1 MQPVQ
6 STQQNQEIQQD
17 SSVAV
22 DTAIFFELS
31 TDLLCVISWDG
42 TLKKVNSAFGK
53 TLGYL
58 AAQLQQ
64 QKFIDLVHPEDQ
76 DKTLAAIAQS
86 QISDGTAY
94 CENRYR
100 CDDGSY
106 KLLEWTVRFEVKTGL
121 IYAIAREAANN
132 STIDTA
138 LYRTL
143 ARNLPKA
150 AVFLFNHDLRY
161 ELCEGQEIANMGF
174 TQDTLAGKTIW
185 EALPSEFSAEVES
198 LYRAAL
204 TGQEIVTEMICCG
217 HAYAVHTV
225 PVCNEQQEIVAGM
238 AILQNIDERK
248 QNEETVRRQ
257 IGEIEA
263 IYTSAPIGLCF
274 LDTDLRYVRVNDRL
288 AEINGIPAAEHIGKS
303 IEELLPELGE
313 LQAQL
318 FAQVIQTGVPILD
331 VELHGTTPAQPGIE
345 RDWLVS
351 YYPLRDRDNYILG
364 INIVVQ
370 EITQR
375 KQQAAELKER
385 ERQLTTILS
394 NTPDVICRYSKD
406 FRYLYVSPAAER
418 IVGIP
423 TNQFIG
429 KTNAEIGM
437 PETYTKTWENL
448 IREVLTT
455 GHQQVLEFN
464 FSYASRTWHFYSI
477 FIPEFASDGSIE
489 SVLVVSRDVT
499 ERRQAEESL
508 AKSQDW
514 LQLSQ
519 QAGHIGA
526 FVWDMMTG
534 DIVWTQQLE
543 ILYGLTPGSFGG
555 TYEHWRQQVHPEDLA
570 RIEQSLQEKMQT
582 RSEEWQ
588 GDFRIFHAQTGEMR
602 WIAAKSRL
610 FYDSGQPIRMIG
622 VNLDISDRKHT
633 EVALR
638 ESELNY
644 RMLADTMP
652 QLFWTTLPDGYHEY
666 YNQRWYDYTGLTLEE
681 TKGTGWN
688 HVLHPED
695 RQRSWEVWSE
705 SLRTGKN
712 YEIEYRFRRY
722 DGEYRWFLGRAFPLR
737 DCNGQIIR
745 WFGSCTDIHDQKI
758 ALEER
763 DRAVERERTARSQ
776 AEAANRIKDEFLAVL
791 SHELRSPLNPILGWA
806 KLLLSRKFD
815 EETTRKA
822 LQTIERNAQ
831 LQTRLIEDLLDISRI
846 LRGKLSLNITQV
858 NLVTIVEAALETVRL
873 AAEAKA
879 INLHLIMASARDREF
894 QITGDAARLQQII
907 WNLLTNAVKF
917 TPNGGRVEVK
927 LDYVFSGLNYE
938 LGNSTTQN
946 SQRCVQIQI
955 SDTGKG
961 IAPEFLPHV
970 FDYFRQADSSI
981 TRKFGGLGLGL
992 AIVRHLAELHG
1003 GSVKADSQGEG
1014 KGATFSV
1021 TLPLPEADV
1030 GNATLGNNT
1039 HDNDSDLPLLGIR
1052 ALIVDD
1058 EADMR
1063 ELLVVTL
1070 EQYGA
1075 QVTAAASASEVL
1087 EQLPQA
1093 YQILIS
1099 DIGMPNIDGYTLMR
1113 QIRTL
1118 PIEQGGSILAIALTA
1133 YAGETDQ
1140 QAAIAAG
1147 FNRHLAKPVE
1157 PAKLLAT
1164 IVNLFSNKS

>member
-1 MQPVQ
+1 MQPVP
-6 STQQNQEIQQD
+6 STQQNQASEQE

-22 DTAIFFELS
+22 DTAVFFKLS
-31 TDLLCVISWDG
+31 LDLLCVISKDG
-42 TLKKVNSAFGK
+42 IFKQVNPAFNK
-53 TLGYL
+53 TLGYANGEL
-58 AAQLQQ
+58 LE
-64 QKFIDLVHPEDQ
+64 QKFIELVHPEDRAVT
-76 DKTLAAIAQS
+76 KAAIAQI
-86 QISDGTAY
+86 QTSDQRTGY
-94 CENRYR
+94 FENRYLCR
-100 CDDGSY
+100 DSSY
-106 KLLEWTVRFEVKTGL
+106 KELGWTVRFEAETALV
-121 IYAIAREAANN
+121 YAIARELTLIK
-132 STIDTA
+132 SIKDTT

-150 AVFLFNHDLRY
+150 AVFLFDDNLRY
-161 ELCEGQEIANMGF
+161 ELCEGQEIASMGF
-174 TQDTLAGKTIW
+174 NQETLEGKTIW
-185 EALPSEFSAEVES
+185 DVLPPKTCTEIEP
-198 LYRAAL
+198 LYRATLA
-204 TGQEIVTEMICCG
+204 GQELVTEMAFCG
-217 HAYAVHTV
+217 HAYAVQIV
-225 PVCNEQQEIVAGM
+225 PVRNEQQEIVAGM
-238 AILQNIDERK
+238 MLLENIDERK
-248 QNEETVRRQ
+248 QTEEALDQSEETVQRQ
-257 IGEIEA
+257 LKEIEA
-263 IYTSAPIGLCF
+263 IYTSAPVGLCF
-274 LDTDLRYVRVNDRL
+274 LDTNLRYVRVNDRL

-303 IEELLPELGE
+303 VEELLPEIGE
-313 LQAQL
+313 VQAKL
-318 FAQVIQTGVPILD
+318 FAQVLQTRVPILD
-331 VELHGTTPAQPGIE
+331 AEVRGTTPAQPGIE

-351 YYPLRDRDNYILG
+351 YYPLRDINDRILG

-375 KQQAAELKER
+375 KQQAAALAER
-385 ERQLTTILS
+385 ETQLTTILS

-406 FRYLYVSPAAER
+406 FRYLYISPAAER
-418 IVGIP
+418 ITGIP
-423 TNQFIG
+423 TQQFIG

-437 PETYTKTWENL
+437 PEIYTQNWENA
-448 IREVLTT
+448 IAEVLKTSE
-455 GHQQVLEFN
+455 QQILEFN
-464 FSYASRTWHFYSI
+464 FPLASKTWYFYSI
-477 FIPEFASDGSIE
+477 FIPEFAPDGSVE

-519 QAGHIGA
+519 QAGQIGA
-526 FVWDMMTG
+526 FVWDIVNG

-555 TYEHWRQQVHPEDLA
+555 TYEHWRQQVHPEDIV
-570 RIEQSLQEKMQT
+570 RIEQSLQEKIQT
-582 RSEEWQ
+582 RGEEWQ
-588 GDFRIFHAQTGEMR
+588 GDFRIFHAQTGEIR
-602 WIAAKSRL
+602 WIAAKSRF
-610 FYDSGQPIRMIG
+610 FYDNFGQPIRMIG

-681 TKGTGWN
+681 TKGAGWN
-688 HVLHPED
+688 HVLHPD
-695 RQRSWEVWSE
+695 DQQRSWEVWHE
-705 SLRTGKN
+705 SLQTGKN
-712 YEIEYRFRRY
+712 YEIEYRFRRF
-722 DGEYRWFLGRAFPLR
+722 DGEYRWFLGRAFPLH
-737 DCNGQIIR
+737 DDTGQIIR

-806 KLLLSRKFD
+806 KLLLTRQFD
-815 EETTRKA
+815 ENTTRKA

-858 NLVTIVEAALETVRL
+858 NLVTIAEAALETVRL
-873 AAEAKA
+873 AAEEKA
-879 INLHLIMASARDREF
+879 IHLQLIIEDSARYSEF
-894 QITGDAARLQQII
+894 QIAGDAARLQQIV

-917 TPNGGRVEVK
+917 TPHGGRVEVK
-927 LDYVFSGLNYE
+927 LEKLAS
-938 LGNSTTQN
+938 S
-946 SQRCVQIQI
+946 SVQIQV

-992 AIVRHLAELHG
+992 AIVRHLVELHG
-1003 GSVKADSQGEG
+1003 GTVKADSQGES

-1021 TLPLPEADV
+1021 TLPLPESKIVDENS
-1030 GNATLGNNT
+1030 GDRI
-1039 HDNDSDLPLLGIR
+1039 HYNDSDLPLLGIR

-1087 EQLPQA
+1087 ELPQ

-1099 DIGMPNIDGYTLMR
+1099 DIGMPNVDGYTLMR

-1118 PIEQGGSILAIALTA
+1118 PPDQGGAILAIALTA

-1164 IVNLFSNKS
+1164 IVNLLSKKS

>member
-1 MQPVQ
+1 MQPVP
-6 STQQNQEIQQD
+6 STRQNQINQQE
-17 SSVAV
+17 SSVTVNTAV
-22 DTAIFFELS
+22 FFELS
-31 TDLLCVISWDG
+31 PDLLCVVSEDG
-42 TLKKVNSAFGK
+42 IFKQVNPAFRK
-53 TLGYL
+53 TLGYADGEL
-58 AAQLQQ
+58 LE
-64 QKFIDLVHPEDQ
+64 QKFIDLVHPD
-76 DKTLAAIAQS
+76 DRAVTTTAIAQI
-86 QISDGTAY
+86 QTSDRHTGY

-100 CDDGSY
+100 CCDGLY
-106 KLLEWTVRFEVKTGL
+106 KHFGWTICFDVKTKLVYG
-121 IYAIAREAANN
+121 IARELT
-132 STIDTA
+132 TITPTPETT

-143 ARNLPKA
+143 ARNLPQT
-150 AVFLFNHDLRY
+150 AVFVFNRDLRY
-161 ELCEGQEIANMGF
+161 ELCEGQEIASMGL
-174 TQDTLAGKTIW
+174 TQDVLEGKTIW
-185 EALPSEFSAEVES
+185 EALPLDICPEIEP

-204 TGQEIVTEMICCG
+204 AGQEIVTEMVCCG
-217 HAYAVHTV
+217 HHYAVQIV
-225 PVCNEQQEIVAGM
+225 PVRNEQQEIIAGM
-238 AILQNIDERK
+238 ALLQNIDERK
-248 QNEETVRRQ
+248 QSEETVRRQ
-257 IGEIEA
+257 IEEIEA
-263 IYTSAPIGLCF
+263 IYASAPIGLCF

-303 IEELLPELGE
+303 LAEIIPELAAT
-313 LQAQL
+313 QAPL
-318 FAQVIQTGVPILD
+318 FARVIQTGEPILD
-331 VELHGTTPAQPGIE
+331 VEIRGTTPAQPKIE

-351 YYPLRDRDNYILG
+351 YYPLHNCDNRVVG

-375 KQQAAELKER
+375 KQQAAELAER
-385 ERQLTTILS
+385 ERQLTTILA

-406 FRYLYVSPAAER
+406 FRYLYISPAAER
-418 IVGIP
+418 ITGIP
-423 TNQFIG
+423 TQQFIG
-429 KTNAEIGM
+429 KTNAEIGI
-437 PETYTKTWENL
+437 PETYTKAWENA
-448 IREVLTT
+448 IAEVLTT
-455 GHQQVLEFN
+455 GHQQTLEFD
-464 FSYASRTWHFYSI
+464 FSFAGKTRYFYSI
-477 FIPEFASDGSIE
+477 FIPELAPDGAVE

-508 AKSQDW
+508 ANSQDW

-519 QAGHIGA
+519 QAGQIGA
-526 FVWDMMTG
+526 FVWDMITG

-543 ILYGLTPGSFGG
+543 ILYGLTPGSFSGN
-555 TYEHWRQQVHPEDLA
+555 YESWRQQVHPEDIV
-570 RIEQSLQEKMQT
+570 RIEQSLQEKIQT

-588 GDFRIFHAQTGEMR
+588 DDFRIFHAQTGEIR
-602 WIAAKSRL
+602 WIAAKSRF
-610 FYDSGQPIRMIG
+610 FYDDSGQAIRMIG

-633 EVALR
+633 EEALR

-688 HVLHPED
+688 HVLHPDD
-695 RQRSWEVWSE
+695 RQRSWEVWHE
-705 SLRTGKN
+705 SLRTGKD
-712 YEIEYRFRRY
+712 YEIEYRFRRF

-737 DCNGQIIR
+737 DENGQIIR

-763 DRAVERERTARSQ
+763 DRAVERERSARSQ

-806 KLLLSRKFD
+806 KLLLTRQFD
-815 EETTRKA
+815 QDTTRKA

-858 NLVTIVEAALETVRL
+858 NLVTIAEAALETVRL
-873 AAEAKA
+873 AAEEKA
-879 INLHLIMASARDREF
+879 IHLQLIVADSVHSSEF
-894 QITGDAARLQQII
+894 LIAGDAARLQQIV
-907 WNLLTNAVKF
+907 WNLLSNAVKF

-927 LDYVFSGLNYE
+927 LEKLAS
-938 LGNSTTQN
+938 S
-946 SQRCVQIQI
+946 VQIQV

-961 IAPEFLPHV
+961 IAAEFLPHV
-970 FDYFRQADSSI
+970 FDYFRQADSST

-992 AIVRHLAELHG
+992 AIVRHLVELHG
-1003 GSVKADSQGEG
+1003 GTVKADSQGEG

-1021 TLPLPEADV
+1021 TLPLPASEIADETS
-1030 GNATLGNNT
+1030 GDCI
-1039 HDNDSDLPLLGIR
+1039 HYNDSDLPLLGIC

-1087 EQLPQA
+1087 EKLPQQ

-1099 DIGMPNIDGYTLMR
+1099 DIGMPNVDGYTLMR

-1118 PIEQGGSILAIALTA
+1118 PPEQGGSIPAIALTA
-1133 YAGETDQ
+1133 YASETDQ

-1147 FNRHLAKPVE
+1147 FNRHVAKPVE

-1164 IVNLFSNKS
+1164 IVNLLNKKS

>member
-1 MQPVQ
+1 MQPVP
-6 STQQNQEIQQD
+6 STQQNQASEQE

-22 DTAIFFELS
+22 DTAVFFELS
-31 TDLLCVISWDG
+31 LDSLCVTSKDG
-42 TLKKVNSAFGK
+42 IFKQVNPAFNK
-53 TLGYL
+53 TLGYANGEL
-58 AAQLQQ
+58 LE
-64 QKFIDLVHPEDQ
+64 QKFIELVHPEDRAVT
-76 DKTLAAIAQS
+76 KAAIAQI
-86 QISDGTAY
+86 QTSDQRTRY
-94 CENRYR
+94 FENRYLCR
-100 CDDGSY
+100 DSSY
-106 KLLEWTVRFEVKTGL
+106 KKLGWTVCFEAEPGL
-121 IYAIAREAANN
+121 FYAIARELTLIK
-132 STIDTA
+132 SIKDTT

-150 AVFLFNHDLRY
+150 AVFLFDDNLRY
-161 ELCEGQEIANMGF
+161 ELCEGQEIASMGF
-174 TQDTLAGKTIW
+174 NQETLEGKTIW
-185 EALPSEFSAEVES
+185 DVLPPKTCAEIEP
-198 LYRAAL
+198 LHRATLA
-204 TGQEIVTEMICCG
+204 GQEFITEMVFCS
-217 HAYAVHTV
+217 HVYAVQIV
-225 PVCNEQQEIVAGM
+225 PVRNEQQEIVAGM
-238 AILQNIDERK
+238 MLLENIDERK
-248 QNEETVRRQ
+248 QTEEALDQSEETVQ
-257 IGEIEA
+257 QQLKEIEA
-263 IYTSAPIGLCF
+263 IYTSAPVGLCF
-274 LDTDLRYVRVNDRL
+274 LDTNLCYVRVNDRL

-303 IEELLPELGE
+303 VEELLPEIGE
-313 LQAQL
+313 VQAKL
-318 FAQVIQTGVPILD
+318 FAQVLQTGVPILD
-331 VELHGTTPAQPGIE
+331 AEVRGTTPAQPGIE

-351 YYPLRDRDNYILG
+351 YYPLRDINDRILG

-375 KQQAAELKER
+375 KQQAAALAER
-385 ERQLTTILS
+385 ETQLTTILS

-406 FRYLYVSPAAER
+406 FRYLYISPAAER
-418 IVGIP
+418 ITGIP
-423 TNQFIG
+423 THQFIG

-437 PETYTKTWENL
+437 PEMYTQNWENV
-448 IREVLTT
+448 ITEVLKTSK
-455 GHQQVLEFN
+455 QQILEFN
-464 FSYASRTWHFYSI
+464 FPLASKTWYFYSI
-477 FIPEFASDGSIE
+477 FIPEFAPDGSVE
-489 SVLVVSRDVT
+489 SVLVVSRDIT

-519 QAGHIGA
+519 QAGQIGA
-526 FVWDMMTG
+526 FVWDTVNG

-555 TYEHWRQQVHPEDLA
+555 TYEHWRQQVHPEDIVQ
-570 RIEQSLQEKMQT
+570 IEQSWQKKMQT
-582 RSEEWQ
+582 RDEEWQ
-588 GDFRIFHAQTGEMR
+588 GDFRIFYAQTGEIR
-602 WIAAKSRL
+602 WIAAKSRF
-610 FYDSGQPIRMIG
+610 FYNSLGQLIRMIG

-681 TKGTGWN
+681 TKDAGWN
-688 HVLHPED
+688 HVLHPD
-695 RQRSWEVWSE
+695 DQQRSWEVWHK
-705 SLRTGKN
+705 SLQTGKN
-712 YEIEYRFRRY
+712 YEIEYRLRRF
-722 DGEYRWFLGRAFPLR
+722 DGEYRWFLGRAFPLH
-737 DCNGQIIR
+737 DDTGQIIR

-806 KLLLSRKFD
+806 KLLLTRQFD
-815 EETTRKA
+815 ENTTRKA

-858 NLVTIVEAALETVRL
+858 NLVTIAEAALETVRL
-873 AAEAKA
+873 TAEEKA
-879 INLHLIMASARDREF
+879 IHLQLIIEDSARYSEF
-894 QITGDAARLQQII
+894 QIAGDAARLQQIV

-917 TPNGGRVEVK
+917 TPHGGHVEVK
-927 LDYVFSGLNYE
+927 LEKLAS
-938 LGNSTTQN
+938 S
-946 SQRCVQIQI
+946 SVQIQV

-992 AIVRHLAELHG
+992 AIVRHLVELHG
-1003 GSVKADSQGEG
+1003 GTVKADSQGES

-1021 TLPLPEADV
+1021 TLPLPESEIVDENS
-1030 GNATLGNNT
+1030 GDRIHYHN
-1039 HDNDSDLPLLGIR
+1039 SDLPLLGIR

-1087 EQLPQA
+1087 EKLPQ
-1093 YQILIS
+1093 YQLLIS
-1099 DIGMPNIDGYTLMR
+1099 DIGMPNVDGYTLMR

-1118 PIEQGGSILAIALTA
+1118 PPDQGGAILAITLTA

-1164 IVNLFSNKS
+1164 IVNLLSKKS

>member
-6 STQQNQEIQQD
+6 STQQNQVSQQN
-17 SSVAV
+17 SVTL
-22 DTAIFFELS
+22 DTAVFFELS
-31 TDLLCVISWDG
+31 TDLLCIVSLEGIFQ
-42 TLKKVNSAFGK
+42 KVNPAFGK
-53 TLGYL
+53 TLGYADGEL
-58 AAQLQQ
+58 LE
-64 QKFIDLVHPEDQ
+64 QKFIEKVHPEDQ
-76 DKTLAAIAQS
+76 AVTTAAIAQL
-86 QISDGTAY
+86 TANATTY
-94 CENRYR
+94 FENRYR
-100 CDDGSY
+100 CRDGSY
-106 KLLEWTVRFEVKTGL
+106 KHLGWNIRFEAETALFYG
-121 IYAIAREAANN
+121 IAREV
-132 STIDTA
+132 TVTQFTTDLT

-143 ARNLPKA
+143 ASNLPKA
-150 AVFLFNHDLRY
+150 AVFLFDLDLRY
-161 ELCEGQEIANMGF
+161 QLCEGSEIANMGF
-174 TQDTLAGKTIW
+174 SKETLEGKTIW
-185 EALPSEFSAEVES
+185 EVLPSECAEIEQI
-198 LYRAAL
+198 YRATLAGAKIN
-204 TGQEIVTEMICCG
+204 TEISCG
-217 HAYAVHTV
+217 GTYTIHTV
-225 PVCNEQQEIVAGM
+225 PVYQNEQIVAGM
-238 AILQNIDERK
+238 ALLQNIDERK
-248 QNEETVRRQ
+248 QSEETVQRQ
-257 IGEIEA
+257 TVEIEA

-274 LDTDLRYVRVNDRL
+274 VDTDLRYVRVNDRL
-288 AEINGIPAAEHIGKS
+288 AEINGISTAEHIGKTV
-303 IEELLPELGE
+303 EEVIPELGAV
-313 LQAQL
+313 QAQL
-318 FAQVIQTGVPILD
+318 FAQVLQTKVPILD

-351 YYPLRDRDNYILG
+351 YYPLCDRNNQILG

-375 KQQAAELKER
+375 KQQAAALEEQQ
-385 ERQLTTILS
+385 RQLTTILE
-394 NTPDVICRYSKD
+394 NTPDVICRYNKD
-406 FRYLYVSPAAER
+406 FRYLYISPSAKR

-423 TNQFIG
+423 THQFIG

-437 PETYTKTWENL
+437 PEAYTKAWEKR
-448 IREVLTT
+448 IAAVLET
-455 GHQQVLEFN
+455 GEQEVLEFD
-464 FSYASRTWHFYSI
+464 FFYGAKTWYFYSI
-477 FIPEFASDGSIE
+477 FIPEFASDGSVE

-499 ERRQAEESL
+499 ERRQVEESL

-519 QAGHIGA
+519 QAGQIGA
-526 FVWDMMTG
+526 FVWDIITG

-543 ILYGLTPGSFGG
+543 NLYGLTPGSFGG
-555 TYEHWRQQVHPEDLA
+555 TYEQWRQQVHPEDIV
-570 RIEQSLQEKMQT
+570 RIEQNLQQKMQT
-582 RSEEWQ
+582 RTEEWQ
-588 GDFRIFHAQTGEMR
+588 GDFRIFHAQTGETR
-602 WIAAKSRL
+602 WIAAKSRF
-610 FYDSGQPIRMIG
+610 FYDSSGQAIQMFG

-633 EVALR
+633 EEALR

-666 YNQRWYDYTGLTLEE
+666 YNRRWYDYTGLTLEE
-681 TKGTGWN
+681 TQGSGWN
-688 HVLHPED
+688 DVLHPED

-737 DCNGQIIR
+737 DENGQIIR

-763 DRAVERERTARSQ
+763 DRAVERERSARSQ

-806 KLLLSRKFD
+806 KLLLTRKFD
-815 EETTRKA
+815 ENTTRKA

-846 LRGKLSLNITQV
+846 LRGKLSLNLTPV
-858 NLVTIVEAALETVRL
+858 NLITVTEAALETVRL
-873 AAEAKA
+873 AAEEKA
-879 INLHLIMASARDREF
+879 IHLQLDIVDSTNHSDL
-894 QITGDAARLQQII
+894 QIVGDAARLQQIV

-917 TPNGGRVEVK
+917 TPNSGRVEVK
-927 LDYVFSGLNYE
+927 LEKLAS
-938 LGNSTTQN
+938 S
-946 SQRCVQIQI
+946 VQIQV

-961 IAPEFLPHV
+961 IAPEFLPRV

-992 AIVRHLAELHG
+992 AIVRHLVELHG
-1003 GSVKADSQGEG
+1003 GTVKADSQGEG

-1021 TLPLPEADV
+1021 TLPLPEVKLVDESF
-1030 GNATLGNNT
+1030 GDRIY
-1039 HDNDSDLPLLGIR
+1039 DNDSVPLSGIR
-1052 ALIVDD
+1052 VLIVDD

-1063 ELLVVTL
+1063 DLLIVTL

-1087 EQLPQA
+1087 EHLPQA

-1099 DIGMPNIDGYTLMR
+1099 DIGMPNVDGYTLMR

-1118 PIEQGGSILAIALTA
+1118 PPDLGGAILAIALTA
-1133 YAGETDQ
+1133 YAGESDQ

-1164 IVNLFSNKS
+1164 IINLLSKKYKS

>member
-6 STQQNQEIQQD
+6 STQQASQRD

-22 DTAIFFELS
+22 TAFFELS
-31 TDLLCVISWDG
+31 LDLLCVVSGDG
-42 TLKKVNSAFGK
+42 TFKQVNPACGK
-53 TLGYL
+53 ILGYL
-58 AAQLQQ
+58 DGELQKN
-64 QKFIDLVHPEDQ
+64 KFIDLVHPEDRAA
-76 DKTLAAIAQS
+76 TTTAIAQI
-86 QISDGTAY
+86 QISDEPTAY
-94 CENRYR
+94 FENRYCCR
-100 CDDGSY
+100 DGSY
-106 KLLEWTVRFEVKTGL
+106 KRLGWNVRFEAETALFYG
-121 IYAIAREAANN
+121 IARELTA
-132 STIDTA
+132 STTDTT

-143 ARNLPKA
+143 ASNLPA
-150 AVFLFNHDLRY
+150 SAVFLFDRDLRY
-161 ELCEGQEIANMGF
+161 ELCEGQAIASMGF
-174 TQDTLAGKTIW
+174 TKDTLEGKTIW
-185 EALPSEFSAEVES
+185 EALPPETCAKVEP
-198 LYRAAL
+198 LYRATLA
-204 TGQEIVTEMICCG
+204 GQEIVTEMICG
-217 HAYAVHTV
+217 SHTYTVHII
-225 PVCNEQQEIVAGM
+225 PVHNEQQEIVAGM
-238 AILQNIDERK
+238 VLLQNIDERK
-248 QNEETVRRQ
+248 QSEETVQRQ
-257 IGEIEA
+257 LGEIEA

-303 IEELLPELGE
+303 VEELLPEVGAM
-313 LQAQL
+313 QAQL
-318 FAQVIQTGVPILD
+318 FTQVIQTGVPLLD

-351 YYPLRDRDNYILG
+351 YYPLRNSDDHVIG

-375 KQQAAELKER
+375 KQQAAELAER
-385 ERQLTTILS
+385 ERQLTTILA

-406 FRYLYVSPAAER
+406 FRYLYISPAAER
-418 IVGIP
+418 ITGIP
-423 TNQFIG
+423 THQFIG
-429 KTNAEIGM
+429 KTNAELGM
-437 PETYTKTWENL
+437 PETYTQTWENL
-448 IREVLTT
+448 ITQVLTT
-455 GHQQVLEFN
+455 AHQQTLEFN
-464 FSYASRTWHFYSI
+464 FSFSSKIWYFYSI
-477 FIPEFASDGSIE
+477 FIPEFAPDGSVE

-526 FVWDMMTG
+526 FVWDMITG
-534 DIVWTQQLE
+534 DIIWTQQLE
-543 ILYGLTPGSFGG
+543 ILYGLTPDGFDG
-555 TYEHWRQQVHPEDLA
+555 TYESWRQYVHPEDLVQ
-570 RIEQSLQEKMQT
+570 IEQSLQEKRD

-588 GDFRIFHAQTGEMR
+588 RDFRIFHGQTGEIR
-602 WIAAKSRL
+602 WIAAKSRF
-610 FYDSGQPIRMIG
+610 FYDDFGQPIRMIG

-633 EVALR
+633 EEALR

-688 HVLHPED
+688 HVLHPD
-695 RQRSWEVWSE
+695 DQQRSWEVWSE
-705 SLRTGKN
+705 SLRTGKD

-763 DRAVERERTARSQ
+763 DRAVERERKARSQ

-806 KLLLSRKFD
+806 KLLLNRKFD
-815 EETTRKA
+815 ENTTRKA

-846 LRGKLSLNITQV
+846 LRGKLSLNITPV
-858 NLVTIVEAALETVRL
+858 NLVTIAEAAIETVRL
-873 AAEAKA
+873 AAEAKG
-879 INLHLIMASARDREF
+879 INVQLIVASIPYTEF
-894 QITGDAARLQQII
+894 QIAGDAARLQQIV

-927 LDYVFSGLNYE
+927 LDYVLSNLNDE
-938 LGNSTTQN
+938 LGDSTTQN
-946 SQRCVQIQI
+946 SQRFVQIQV

-961 IAPEFLPHV
+961 IAPEFVPHV
-970 FDYFRQADSSI
+970 FDYFRQADSST

-1003 GSVKADSQGEG
+1003 GTVKADSQGEG
-1014 KGATFSV
+1014 KGATFIV
-1021 TLPLPEADV
+1021 TLPLPASGFINVSLD
-1030 GNATLGNNT
+1030 NNIN
-1039 HDNDSDLPLLGIR
+1039 DNDSDLPLLGIK

-1075 QVTAAASASEVL
+1075 QVTATASASEVL
-1087 EQLPQA
+1087 EQLPQG

-1099 DIGMPNIDGYTLMR
+1099 DIGMPNVDGYTLMK
-1113 QIRTL
+1113 QIRAL
-1118 PIEQGGSILAIALTA
+1118 PNEQGRSILAIALTA
-1133 YAGETDQ
+1133 YAGEADQ

-1147 FNRHLAKPVE
+1147 FNWHLAKPVE

-1164 IVNLFSNKS
+1164 IVNLLEKKS